1 MFKTQQ
7 IFLINDKFFAERD
20 GVACYVKVRENFA
33 DKVTDGT
40 KCKLVLM
47 SGVEAGSFY
56 YEIKAVL

>member
-1 MFKTQQ
+1 MVKTLEV
-7 IFLINDKFFAERD
+7 IEINGKFFAERD

-47 SGVEAGSFY
+47 PGVEAGSFY